1 MSAETTQNPHRIFTI
16 PNLLSFFRICLIPV
30 IVWLYVF
37 RGDSLATTLVLLL
50 SGLTDVVDGIIAR
63 RFGMV
68 SDLGKILDPVADKLT
83 QGVVLICLLV
93 RFPHIGLLLALFI
106 VKEAFA
112 AVTGLWG
119 IRRARVVKGAEW
131 HGKLTTVAIYT
142 MILVHL
148 IWADIPPA
156 VSTILVGVCM
166 GIMLMSLVLYAIRNI
181 KMIRGK
187 S

>member
-1 MSAETTQNPHRIFTI
+1 MIRKFLLYYHLSPALSSRATI
-16 PNLLSFFRICLIPV
+16 PL
-30 IVWLYVF
+30 
-37 RGDSLATTLVLLL
+37 
-50 SGLTDVVDGIIAR
+50 R
-63 RFGMV
+63 RRTRHV
-68 SDLGKILDPVADKLT
+68 
-83 QGVVLICLLV
+83 
-93 RFPHIGLLLALFI
+93 GLLLALFI

>member
-1 MSAETTQNPHRIFTI
+1 MSEMTKARNKNLTVPNALSVLRILVVPFFAWRFLAGDLYTAAG
-16 PNLLSFFRICLIPV
+16 LL
-30 IVWLYVF
+30 VF
-37 RGDSLATTLVLLL
+37 
-50 SGLTDVVDGIIAR
+50 SGLSDLFDGMIAR
-63 RFGMV
+63 KFDQV
-68 SDLGKILDPVADKLT
+68 TELGKMLDPFADKLT

>member
-1 MSAETTQNPHRIFTI
+1 MIRKFLLYYHLWPVLSSRAAIPLAKENSPHR
-16 PNLLSFFRICLIPV
+16 PAAGPLHRQGGFRRRDRAVGHPPGQGGQ
-30 IVWLYVF
+30 
-37 RGDSLATTLVLLL
+37 RGRVAATT
-50 SGLTDVVDGIIAR
+50 
-63 RFGMV
+63 
-68 SDLGKILDPVADKLT
+68 
-83 QGVVLICLLV
+83 
-93 RFPHIGLLLALFI
+93 
-106 VKEAFA
+106 E
-112 AVTGLWG
+112 
-119 IRRARVVKGAEW
+119 
-131 HGKLTTVAIYT
+131 IYT